1 MENGIVK
8 RWDDMQHLWDY
19 TFHEKMNLDPTGRK
33 ILLTEPPMNPV
44 KNRETMCEVMFERY
58 GFGGV
63 YVAIQAVL
71 ALYAQ
76 GLSSG
81 VVVDSGDGVTHIVP
95 VYESTVL
102 NHLTRR
108 LDVAGRDVTRNLIA
122 LLLRRGYALN
132 RTADFETVR
141 QIKEKLCYVSY
152 DLELDQRLSE
162 DTTVLV
168 ESYTLPD
175 GRVIRVGSERF
186 EAPECLF
193 QPHLVDVEQPGIAE
207 FLFNTIQAADVDVRS
222 SLYKAIV
229 LSGGSSMYPGLPS
242 RLEKE
247 LKQLWLTKVLGGN
260 PERLNVRMHL
270 PILLIDANTLP
281 RNSRSA
287 SKIRPGEGTWYSSVV
302 LCLRTSWPTRRTCG
316 YQRPS
321 GRSRARVRWRNWAR
335 DDSGRNITRQK
346 CISTNHTYFRHSLY
360 CNESTHVVSE
370 YLQCLLS
377 KYHVFVRRPPP
388 QSRFPCRIAFQDT
401 VTKPTTDLMPEVL
414 RLVLCFT
421 DFSRKREIDLRCVV
435 EHCLSVSLS
444 TCKSYTA
451 LFKVQNLHQI
461 VCCDDALS

>member
-1 MENGIVK
+1 MCGDEAAAARTMLQVSYPMENGIVK
-8 RWDDMQHLWDY
+8 KWDDMQHLWDY
-19 TFHEKMNLDPTGRK
+19 TFYEKMKVDTTGRK
-33 ILLTEPPMNPV
+33 ILLTEPPMNPLR
-44 KNRETMCEVMFERY
+44 NREQMCEVMFDRY
-58 GFGGV
+58 QFGGV

-76 GLSSG
+76 GKYCGKYCGIWEAYVGITGLSSG

-95 VYESTVL
+95 VYESVVL

-222 SLYKAIV
+222 SLFKAIV

-260 PERLNVRMHL
+260 PERLNKFKVRIEDPPRRRHMVFL
-270 PILLIDANTLP
+270 GGAVLANIMADKENMWITK
-281 RNSRSA
+281 A
-287 SKIRPGEGTWYSSVV
+287 EWEEQG
-302 LCLRTSWPTRRTCG
+302 
-316 YQRPS
+316 
-321 GRSRARVRWRNWAR
+321 ARVLEKLGPR
-335 DDSGRNITRQK
+335 
-346 CISTNHTYFRHSLY
+346 
-360 CNESTHVVSE
+360 
-370 YLQCLLS
+370 
-377 KYHVFVRRPPP
+377 
-388 QSRFPCRIAFQDT
+388 
-401 VTKPTTDLMPEVL
+401 
-414 RLVLCFT
+414 
-421 DFSRKREIDLRCVV
+421 
-435 EHCLSVSLS
+435 
-444 TCKSYTA
+444 
-451 LFKVQNLHQI
+451 
-461 VCCDDALS
+461 

>member
-1 MENGIVK
+1 MAEAPIVLDGGTGFLKVGYAAQNFPEHQYPSIVGRPILRTEERAGDIVVKDIIQFPASTVQTVADDRIMKADSKDLTQMENGIIK
-8 RWDDMQHLWDY
+8 KWDDMQQLWDY
-19 TFHEKMNLDPTGRK
+19 TFYEKMKIDPTGRK
-33 ILLTEPPMNPV
+33 ILLTEPPMNPL
-44 KNRETMCEVMFERY
+44 KNREQMCEVMFEQY
-58 GFGGV
+58 KFGGV

-95 VYESTVL
+95 VYESVVL

-108 LDVAGRDVTRNLIA
+108 LDVAGRDVTRQLIA

-193 QPHLVDVEQPGIAE
+193 QPHLVDVEQPGIGE
-207 FLFNTIQAADVDVRS
+207 FLFNTIQAAEVDVRS
-222 SLYKAIV
+222 SLFKAIV

-247 LKQLWLTKVLGGN
+247 LKQLWLTRVLKGD
-260 PERLNVRMHL
+260 PERLNKFKVRIEDPPRRRHMVFLGGAVLANIVSSALYRNATSPSRISIHCS
-270 PILLIDANTLP
+270 LLFLYV
-281 RNSRSA
+281 RSF
-287 SKIRPGEGTWYSSVV
+287 
-302 LCLRTSWPTRRTCG
+302 TSNG
-316 YQRPS
+316 
-321 GRSRARVRWRNWAR
+321 
-335 DDSGRNITRQK
+335 
-346 CISTNHTYFRHSLY
+346 
-360 CNESTHVVSE
+360 
-370 YLQCLLS
+370 LLTI
-377 KYHVFVRRPPP
+377 PPP
-388 QSRFPCRIAFQDT
+388 TQMADKENMWITSQEWAEQGPRILEKLGSR
-401 VTKPTTDLMPEVL
+401 
-414 RLVLCFT
+414 
-421 DFSRKREIDLRCVV
+421 
-435 EHCLSVSLS
+435 
-444 TCKSYTA
+444 
-451 LFKVQNLHQI
+451 
-461 VCCDDALS
+461 

>member
-8 RWDDMQHLWDY
+8 RWDDMQQLWDY
-19 TFHEKMNLDPTGRK
+19 TFYEKMKIDPTGRK
-33 ILLTEPPMNPV
+33 ILLTEPPMNPL

-58 GFGGV
+58 NFGGV

-207 FLFNTIQAADVDVRS
+207 FLFNTIQSADVDVRS

-260 PERLNVRMHL
+260 PERLNVSNRLIVGVTGTNTCVEIQGAHRG
-270 PILLIDANTLP
+270 PASAKAHGLLGRCCAGKHHGRQGKHVDNKGGVGRTGRAC
-281 RNSRSA
+281 SREAWSEGIEKRQLHT
-287 SKIRPGEGTWYSSVV
+287 SKS
-302 LCLRTSWPTRRTCG
+302 
-316 YQRPS
+316 
-321 GRSRARVRWRNWAR
+321 N
-335 DDSGRNITRQK
+335 K
-346 CISTNHTYFRHSLY
+346 
-360 CNESTHVVSE
+360 
-370 YLQCLLS
+370 
-377 KYHVFVRRPPP
+377 
-388 QSRFPCRIAFQDT
+388 
-401 VTKPTTDLMPEVL
+401 
-414 RLVLCFT
+414 FT
-421 DFSRKREIDLRCVV
+421 
-435 EHCLSVSLS
+435 
-444 TCKSYTA
+444 A
-451 LFKVQNLHQI
+451 P
-461 VCCDDALS
+461 

>member
-19 TFHEKMNLDPTGRK
+19 TFYEKMHLDPTGRK
-33 ILLTEPPMNPV
+33 ILLTEPPMNPL

-222 SLYKAIV
+222 SLYK
-229 LSGGSSMYPGLPS
+229 
-242 RLEKE
+242 
-247 LKQLWLTKVLGGN
+247 VLGGN
-260 PERLNVRMHL
+260 PERLNVR
-270 PILLIDANTLP
+270 ILATAMLDPPNATPEIQGQDRRPTEATPHGLP
-281 RNSRSA
+281 RRCGTGQHHGRQAGYVDIKGRVGGTGRESAREAGRKRLATRS
-287 SKIRPGEGTWYSSVV
+287 
-302 LCLRTSWPTRRTCG
+302 PTTCG
-316 YQRPS
+316 CS
-321 GRSRARVRWRNWAR
+321 KRSLGAR
-335 DDSGRNITRQK
+335 K
-346 CISTNHTYFRHSLY
+346 C
-360 CNESTHVVSE
+360 
-370 YLQCLLS
+370 LS
-377 KYHVFVRRPPP
+377 KP
-388 QSRFPCRIAFQDT
+388 Q
-401 VTKPTTDLMPEVL
+401 
-414 RLVLCFT
+414 LVSPSKL
-421 DFSRKREIDLRCVV
+421 
-435 EHCLSVSLS
+435 
-444 TCKSYTA
+444 
-451 LFKVQNLHQI
+451 
-461 VCCDDALS
+461 

>member
-1 MENGIVK
+1 MAEQPIVLDQGTGFVKIGRGGTNFPDHTFPSIVGRPILRAEERTGNVEIKDIMAGDEASAVRTMLQISYPMENGIIK
-8 RWDDMQHLWDY
+8 NWEDMTHLWDY
-19 TFHEKMNLDPTGRK
+19 AFYERMQIDPTGRK
-33 ILLTEPPMNPV
+33 ILLTEPPMNPLS
-44 KNRETMCEVMFERY
+44 NREKMVDTMLEKY
-58 GFGGV
+58 NFGGV

-108 LDVAGRDVTRNLIA
+108 LDVAGRDVTRQLIN
-122 LLLRRGYALN
+122 LLLRRGYAFN

-152 DLELDQRLSE
+152 DLELDTKLSDE
-162 DTTVLV
+162 TTVLV

-175 GRVIRVGSERF
+175 GRTIKIGSERF

-247 LKQLWLTKVLGGN
+247 LKQLWLTRVLNGDPTRLSKFKVRIEDPPRRRHMVFLGGAV
-260 PERLNVRMHL
+260 L
-270 PILLIDANTLP
+270 ANIMADKEHMWITKQEWEEQGP
-281 RNSRSA
+281 R
-287 SKIRPGEGTWYSSVV
+287 V
-302 LCLRTSWPTRRTCG
+302 LDKLGPR
-316 YQRPS
+316 
-321 GRSRARVRWRNWAR
+321 
-335 DDSGRNITRQK
+335 
-346 CISTNHTYFRHSLY
+346 
-360 CNESTHVVSE
+360 
-370 YLQCLLS
+370 
-377 KYHVFVRRPPP
+377 
-388 QSRFPCRIAFQDT
+388 
-401 VTKPTTDLMPEVL
+401 
-414 RLVLCFT
+414 
-421 DFSRKREIDLRCVV
+421 
-435 EHCLSVSLS
+435 
-444 TCKSYTA
+444 
-451 LFKVQNLHQI
+451 
-461 VCCDDALS
+461 

>member
-1 MENGIVK
+1 MAILWSRTSCAETKQRWPGLCSKSHILYDSYCAPWTRRSPSIPGHARADVFLVGQMENGIVK

-19 TFHEKMNLDPTGRK
+19 TFFEKMRIDPAGRK
-33 ILLTEPPMNPV
+33 ILLTEPPMNPLR
-44 KNRETMCEVMFERY
+44 NREQMCEVMFERY
-58 GFGGV
+58 NFGGV

-247 LKQLWLTKVLGGN
+247 LKQLWLTKVLQGN
-260 PERLNVRMHL
+260 PERLNVGCDTQQRQSKV
-270 PILLIDANTLP
+270 LIQQLQKFKVRIEDPPRRRHMVFLGGAVLANIV
-281 RNSRSA
+281 S
-287 SKIRPGEGTWYSSVV
+287 Y
-302 LCLRTSWPTRRTCG
+302 TS
-316 YQRPS
+316 
-321 GRSRARVRWRNWAR
+321 
-335 DDSGRNITRQK
+335 
-346 CISTNHTYFRHSLY
+346 
-360 CNESTHVVSE
+360 
-370 YLQCLLS
+370 
-377 KYHVFVRRPPP
+377 
-388 QSRFPCRIAFQDT
+388 
-401 VTKPTTDLMPEVL
+401 VL
-414 RLVLCFT
+414 RGFFIL
-421 DFSRKREIDLRCVV
+421 
-435 EHCLSVSLS
+435 
-444 TCKSYTA
+444 
-451 LFKVQNLHQI
+451 
-461 VCCDDALS
+461 

>member
-8 RWDDMQHLWDY
+8 IWDDMQHLWDF
-19 TFHEKMNLDPTGRK
+19 TFHEKLRVDTSGRK
-33 ILLTEPPMNPV
+33 ILLTEPPMNPL
-44 KNRETMCEVMFERY
+44 KNRERMCEVMFERY
-58 GFGGV
+58 NFGGV

-152 DLELDQRLSE
+152 DLNLDQRLSE

-207 FLFNTIQAADVDVRS
+207 YLFNTIQAADVDVRT

-247 LKQLWLTKVLGGN
+247 LKQLWLTRVLQGN
-260 PERLNVRMHL
+260 PERLNVRKTPPNSRRL
-270 PILLIDANTLP
+270 DGWLTLTCQS
-281 RNSRSA
+281 RNSKSE
-287 SKIRPGEGTWYSSVV
+287 SKTRQDEDTWSSWVER
-302 LCLRTSWPTRRTCG
+302 CLLTSWQIKRICG
-316 YQRPS
+316 SRNKS
-321 GRSRARVRWRNWAR
+321 GRSRGHGLWRNWVH
-335 DDSGRNITRQK
+335 DSR
-346 CISTNHTYFRHSLY
+346 
-360 CNESTHVVSE
+360 E
-370 YLQCLLS
+370 
-377 KYHVFVRRPPP
+377 
-388 QSRFPCRIAFQDT
+388 
-401 VTKPTTDLMPEVL
+401 
-414 RLVLCFT
+414 RLVGI
-421 DFSRKREIDLRCVV
+421 KKII
-435 EHCLSVSLS
+435 HG
-444 TCKSYTA
+444 
-451 LFKVQNLHQI
+451 
-461 VCCDDALS
+461 

>member
-19 TFHEKMNLDPTGRK
+19 TFFEKMKVDPTGRK
-33 ILLTEPPMNPV
+33 ILLTEPPMNPL
-44 KNRETMCEVMFERY
+44 KNREMMAEVMFERY
-58 GFGGV
+58 NFGGV

-108 LDVAGRDVTRNLIA
+108 LDVAGRDVTRNLIS
-122 LLLRRGYALN
+122 LLTRRGYALN

-141 QIKEKLCYVSY
+141 AIKEKLCYVSY
-152 DLELDQRLSE
+152 DLALDKQLSE

-247 LKQLWLTKVLGGN
+247 LKQLWLTRVLQGN
-260 PERLNVRMHL
+260 PERLSVSDPPHMIFTFSITDEIAQTEIQGQDR
-270 PILLIDANTLP
+270 
-281 RNSRSA
+281 RSA
-287 SKIRPGEGTWYSSVV
+287 EKKAHGLLGRCRPRKHCKRYSYSNQEVKKTN
-302 LCLRTSWPTRRTCG
+302 RRYYRWPTRRACG
-316 YQRPS
+316 YPS
-321 GRSRARVRWRNWAR
+321 KSGKNKVLVPWTSWAH
-335 DDSGRNITRQK
+335 DKAESPIPLTINE
-346 CISTNHTYFRHSLY
+346 ISQNKQPILY
-360 CNESTHVVSE
+360 I
-370 YLQCLLS
+370 L
-377 KYHVFVRRPPP
+377 P
-388 QSRFPCRIAFQDT
+388 
-401 VTKPTTDLMPEVL
+401 L
-414 RLVLCFT
+414 RLYKP
-421 DFSRKREIDLRCVV
+421 R
-435 EHCLSVSLS
+435 H
-444 TCKSYTA
+444 
-451 LFKVQNLHQI
+451 
-461 VCCDDALS
+461 

>member
-8 RWDDMQHLWDY
+8 RWDDMQQLWDY
-19 TFHEKMNLDPTGRK
+19 TFFEKMKVDPTGRK
-33 ILLTEPPMNPV
+33 ILLTEPPMNPL

-58 GFGGV
+58 NFGGV

-260 PERLNVRMHL
+260 PERLSVCHSLPTMVYMSLICLQKFKVRIEDPPRRRHMVFLGGAVLANIVSDVLLSH
-270 PILLIDANTLP
+270 ILGLTNC
-281 RNSRSA
+281 R
-287 SKIRPGEGTWYSSVV
+287 WQ
-302 LCLRTSWPTRRTCG
+302 TRRTCG
-316 YQRPS
+316 YQRQS
-321 GRSRARVRWRNWAR
+321 GRSRGQERWR
-335 DDSGRNITRQK
+335 S
-346 CISTNHTYFRHSLY
+346 
-360 CNESTHVVSE
+360 
-370 YLQCLLS
+370 
-377 KYHVFVRRPPP
+377 
-388 QSRFPCRIAFQDT
+388 
-401 VTKPTTDLMPEVL
+401 
-414 RLVLCFT
+414 
-421 DFSRKREIDLRCVV
+421 
-435 EHCLSVSLS
+435 
-444 TCKSYTA
+444 
-451 LFKVQNLHQI
+451 
-461 VCCDDALS
+461 